1 MILVT
6 GSTGLVGSHVLLD
19 LVNSGKKLRALKRR
33 NSNLDNIKKVFSYYS
48 KDVDKLLTKIEFVEG
63 DLLDIFSLEE
73 AMQGVKQIYN
83 CAGFVSFYNKDKDK
97 LRQVNVNGTANLVN
111 AALKTH
117 VKKICHISS
126 VAALGRAENNGTI
139 DENTKWQ
146 NSKDNSFYAISK
158 YGAEM
163 EIWRGVHEGI
173 DAIIVNPSIIL
184 GSGHWESAS
193 SKLFKT
199 IWKKMLFY
207 TSGLNGFVD
216 VRDVSKTMI
225 LLMESDIRNELFLIN
240 SENVSYKKLFDEIAE
255 NLGKPKPSIK
265 ANQFISEIAWRLLKA
280 GDFLFNIEPVITKE
294 TAKTANNKYY
304 YSNKKVT
311 EALDYKFI
319 NIEQSIKD
327 IAKLFLKDFS

>member
-6 GSTGLVGSHVLLD
+6 GSTGLVGSHVLFD
-19 LVNSGKKLRALKRR
+19 LVNSGKKVRALKRR
-33 NSNLDNIKKVFSYYS
+33 NSDLDNIMKVFSYYS
-48 KDVDKLLTKIEFVEG
+48 KDVDKLFTKIEFVEG

-207 TSGLNGFVD
+207 TAGLNGFVD

-280 GDFLFNIEPVITKE
+280 GDVLFNIEPVITKE

>member
-225 LLMESDIRNELFLIN
+225 LLMESDIRNESFLIN

-280 GDFLFNIEPVITKE
+280 GDVLFNIEPVITKE

>member
-19 LVNSGKKLRALKRR
+19 LVNSGKKVRALKRR

-48 KDVDKLLTKIEFVEG
+48 KDVDKLFTKIEFVEG

-199 IWKKMLFY
+199 IWGKMLFY

-265 ANQFISEIAWRLLKA
+265 ANQFISEIVWRLLKA
-280 GDFLFNIEPVITKE
+280 GDVLFNIEPVITKE

>member
-48 KDVDKLLTKIEFVEG
+48 KDVDKLFTKIEFVEG

-280 GDFLFNIEPVITKE
+280 GDVLFNIEPVITKE

-304 YSNKKVT
+304 YSNKKVV

>member
-19 LVNSGKKLRALKRR
+19 LVNSGKKVRALKRR

-48 KDVDKLLTKIEFVEG
+48 KDVDKLFTKIEFVEG

-225 LLMESDIRNELFLIN
+225 LLMESDIRNESFLIN

-280 GDFLFNIEPVITKE
+280 GDVLFNIEPVITKE

>member
-6 GSTGLVGSHVLLD
+6 GSTGLVGSHVLFD
-19 LVNSGKKLRALKRR
+19 LVNSGKKVRALKRR

-225 LLMESDIRNELFLIN
+225 LLMESDIRNESFLIN

-280 GDFLFNIEPVITKE
+280 GDVLFNIEPVITKE

>member
-19 LVNSGKKLRALKRR
+19 LVNSGKKVRALKRR

-280 GDFLFNIEPVITKE
+280 GDVLFNIEPVITKE

>member
-19 LVNSGKKLRALKRR
+19 LVNSGKKVRALKRR

-207 TSGLNGFVD
+207 TAGLNGFVD

-304 YSNKKVT
+304 YSNKKVV

>member
-207 TSGLNGFVD
+207 TAGLNGFVD

-304 YSNKKVT
+304 YSNKKVV

>member
-19 LVNSGKKLRALKRR
+19 LVNSGKKVRALKRR

-225 LLMESDIRNELFLIN
+225 LLMESDIRNESFLIN

-280 GDFLFNIEPVITKE
+280 GDVLFNIEPVITKE